1 MIKHFIPFIFNPKI
15 KDLPIPLNISKSISL
30 IFRMILVYFVFIILT
45 SLSFLPILKILNL
58 LPEQSLT
65 LSHIPL
71 TFKLILIVPIYEETI
86 FRLPLKFSKDN
97 LFLSLATFQFMLF
110 YHTFNLII
118 LVCISFLIASL
129 PYLRIIPD
137 KFYSKLELIW
147 QKYFP
152 FIFYGLTLSF
162 GLLHLTNFVNL
173 KLGHYLLSPFI
184 VSNQIF
190 MGLMFGYVRVSFSNG
205 FIISI
210 ILHFLINLPLILIT
224 HL

>member
-1 MIKHFIPFIFNPKI
+1 MIKDISYFLFHPKVNGSLRSISFESSILLTIKIILLYTGFIIFSSILFFPFLYYVNLFPEQRIS
-15 KDLPIPLNISKSISL
+15 LSAIPLS
-30 IFRMILVYFVFIILT
+30 
-45 SLSFLPILKILNL
+45 
-58 LPEQSLT
+58 
-65 LSHIPL
+65 
-71 TFKLILIVPIYEETI
+71 FKLIVFVPICEETI

-97 LFLSLATFQFMLF
+97 LFLSLSAFQFMLF
-110 YHTFNLII
+110 YHTFNLVI
-118 LVCISFLIASL
+118 LVCISFMIASM
-129 PYLRIIPD
+129 PYLKIIPD
-137 KFYSKLELIW
+137 KFYSKLKLIW

-173 KLGHYLLSPFI
+173 KLGHYLLSPLI

-190 MGLMFGYVRVSFSNG
+190 MGLMFGYVRVSYNNG
-205 FIISI
+205 FIISV